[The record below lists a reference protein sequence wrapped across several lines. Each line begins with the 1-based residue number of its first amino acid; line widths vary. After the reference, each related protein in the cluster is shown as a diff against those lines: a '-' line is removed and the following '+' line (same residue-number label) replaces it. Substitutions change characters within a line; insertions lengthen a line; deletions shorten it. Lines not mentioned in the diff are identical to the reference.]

1 MKFLSS
7 TEDRR
12 YADIPFFSHVPVACS
27 DLGIEMEY

>member
-12 YADIPFFSHVPVACS
+12 YADIPFFHVPVACS